1 MGTNRSD
8 FKGCRPGKARKPGRK
23 RAQAVKMRRFE
34 RPSAMPTAPLPHTA
48 APAAPEDAP
57 RQDLIYGPDDRPA
70 PPVAFIAA
78 LQHLLAILVPIV
90 TPGLLI
96 CQALN
101 VSSRDTTLIVSM
113 SLVISGI
120 ATWLQCRRFGPLG
133 AGLLI
138 VQGTS
143 FNFVGPL
150 IAGGSVMVKQGTPVE
165 AVMAAIFGVVIAGS
179 FVEMGVSRILPFV
192 KRLITPLV
200 TGIVVLLIGL
210 TLIKVGLIS
219 MGGGYGAMQNGTFA
233 NGENL
238 ILSGLVL
245 GAIIVLNRVPV
256 VWVRSTALV
265 LALVLGY
272 LVAGWM
278 GRLDFTGAREAA
290 LFQIPT
296 PLHFGLGFSWS
307 LFVPMLIIYL
317 VTSLEAIGDITA
329 TSKVSREPVEGPLWM
344 QRIKGGVLVN
354 GANSL
359 LAGVFNTFPSS
370 VFAQNNGV
378 IQLTGIASRHVG
390 IWIAGMLIVLGLFP
404 GVAGILQA
412 VPEPVLG
419 GAAMV
424 MFGAV
429 AASGIN
435 ILAGIDLDRRALLII
450 AVSLALGLG
459 VSQVPEILSHLPQA
473 IKNVL
478 ESGVATGGISA
489 LLLNW
494 FLPEKK

>member
-1 MGTNRSD
+1 MSQPSRS
-8 FKGCRPGKARKPGRK
+8 
-23 RAQAVKMRRFE
+23 E
-34 RPSAMPTAPLPHTA
+34 L
-48 APAAPEDAP
+48 
-57 RQDLIYGPDDRPA
+57 LYGPHDRPR
-70 PPVAFIAA
+70 PLIALLA
-78 LQHLLAILVPIV
+78 AIQHLLAIIVPIV

-96 CQALN
+96 CQALG
-101 VSSRDTTLIVSM
+101 VSPRDTNLIVSM

-120 ATWLQCRRFGPLG
+120 ATFVQCRRFGPFG

-150 IAGGSVMVKQGTPVE
+150 IAGGALMVKNGTPVE
-165 AVMAAIFGVVIAGS
+165 AVMAAIFGVVMAGS
-179 FVEMGVSRILPFV
+179 FVEMAVSRVLPFV

-200 TGIVVLLIGL
+200 TGIVVLMIGL

-219 MGGGYGAMQNGTFA
+219 MGGGFAALGNGTFA

-238 ILSGLVL
+238 LLSGTVL
-245 GAIIVLNRVPV
+245 ATIVVLNRLPLRGLRSSAIV
-256 VWVRSTALV
+256 VAL
-265 LALVLGY
+265 LLGY
-272 LVAGWM
+272 ALAAWL
-278 GRLDFTGAREAA
+278 GRLNFSGMHEAA
-290 LFQIPT
+290 WVQIPM

-307 LFVPMLIIYL
+307 LFVPLLVIYL

-359 LAGVFNTFPSS
+359 LAGLFNTFPSS

-390 IWIAGMLIVLGLFP
+390 LWIAAILVLLGLFP
-404 GVAGILQA
+404 AVAGMIQA

-435 ILAGIDLDRRALLII
+435 ILASVELDRRALLII

-459 VSQVPEILSHLPQA
+459 ISQVPEFLAHMPAGLKA
-473 IKNVL
+473 VL
-478 ESGVATGGISA
+478 ESGVATGGLCA
-489 LLLNW
+489 LLMNW
-494 FLPEKK
+494 FLPETPRAAD

>member
-1 MGTNRSD
+1 MQPLDT
-8 FKGCRPGKARKPGRK
+8 P
-23 RAQAVKMRRFE
+23 
-34 RPSAMPTAPLPHTA
+34 APP
-48 APAAPEDAP
+48 APNGSE
-57 RQDLIYGPDDRPA
+57 LIYGLEDRPR
-70 PPVAFIAA
+70 PLVALLAA
-78 LQHLLAILVPIV
+78 LQHLLAIIVPIV
-90 TPGLLI
+90 TPALLI
-96 CQALN
+96 CHALG
-101 VSSRDTTLIVSM
+101 VSPRDTNLIVSL
-113 SLVISGI
+113 SLIVSGI
-120 ATWLQCRRFGPLG
+120 ATYVQCRRFGPLG

-150 IAGGSVMVKQGTPVE
+150 IAGGALMVKEGTPVE
-165 AVMAAIFGVVIAGS
+165 GVMAAIFGVVIAGS
-179 FVEMGVSRILPFV
+179 FVEIGLSRILPFV

-200 TGIVVLLIGL
+200 TGIVVLMIGL

-219 MGGGYGAMQNGTFA
+219 MGGGFGAMATGTFA

-238 ILSGLVL
+238 LLSGVVL
-245 GAIIVLNRVPV
+245 AVIVVLNRIPL
-256 VWVRSTALV
+256 VWMRSGAIVIALGV
-265 LALVLGY
+265 GYALAGY
-272 LVAGWM
+272 L
-278 GRLDFTGAREAA
+278 GRLDFTGMHQAA
-290 LFQIPT
+290 LFQVPT

-307 LFVPMLIIYL
+307 LFIPMLVIYL
-317 VTSLEAIGDITA
+317 VTSLEAIGDVTA
-329 TSKVSREPVEGPLWM
+329 TSKVSGQPVEGPVWM

-354 GANSL
+354 GVNSL

-378 IQLTGIASRHVG
+378 IQLTGIASRSLG
-390 IWIAGMLIVLGLFP
+390 TWIALMLVVLGLFP
-404 GVAGILQA
+404 AVAGVIQA

-435 ILAGIDLDRRALLII
+435 ILAGVDLDRRALLII

-459 VSQVPEILSHLPQA
+459 VNQVPEFLAHLPTA
-473 IKNVL
+473 LRNVL
-478 ESGVATGGISA
+478 ESGVATGGICA

-494 FLPEKK
+494 FLPQHAR

>member
-1 MGTNRSD
+1 MPSAPAHHGADDAPVHDLVYGPND
-8 FKGCRPGKARKPGRK
+8 
-23 RAQAVKMRRFE
+23 
-34 RPSAMPTAPLPHTA
+34 RPS
-48 APAAPEDAP
+48 PA
-57 RQDLIYGPDDRPA
+57 
-70 PPVAFIAA
+70 VAFVAA

-101 VSSRDTTLIVSM
+101 VPTRDTTLIVSM

-120 ATWLQCRRFGPLG
+120 ATFLQCRRFGPLG

-150 IAGGSVMVKQGTPVE
+150 IAGGSLMVKQGTPVE
-165 AVMAAIFGVVIAGS
+165 TVMAAIFGVVIAGS
-179 FVEMGVSRILPFV
+179 FVEMAVSRILPFI

-210 TLIKVGLIS
+210 TLIKVGLVS
-219 MGGGYGAMQNGTFA
+219 MGGGYGAMAKGTFA
-233 NGENL
+233 SAQNL
-238 ILSGLVL
+238 TLSCLVL
-245 GAIIVLNRVPV
+245 GTIVVLNRVPI

-265 LALVLGY
+265 IALAVGY
-272 LVAGWM
+272 LAAAAM

-290 LFQIPT
+290 LFQVPT
-296 PLHFGLGFSWS
+296 PLHFGIGFSWS
-307 LFVPMLIIYL
+307 LFVPMLIIYV
-317 VTSLEAIGDITA
+317 VTSLEAIGDVTA

-390 IWIAGMLIVLGLFP
+390 VWIAGMLVVLGLFP
-404 GVAGILQA
+404 AVAGVLQA

-435 ILAGIDLDRRALLII
+435 ILAGVKLDRRALLII

-459 VSQVPEILSHLPQA
+459 VSQVPEILTNLPHA
-473 IKNVL
+473 LKNML
-478 ESGVATGGISA
+478 ASGVATGGLCA
-489 LLLNW
+489 LLMNW
-494 FLPEKK
+494 FLPERK

>member
-1 MGTNRSD
+1 MSTSHS
-8 FKGCRPGKARKPGRK
+8 
-23 RAQAVKMRRFE
+23 QQTHSE
-34 RPSAMPTAPLPHTA
+34 
-48 APAAPEDAP
+48 
-57 RQDLIYGPDDRPA
+57 LILGLDDRP
-70 PPVAFIAA
+70 PPLLGMLAA
-78 LQHLLAILVPIV
+78 LQHLLAIIVPIV

-96 CQALN
+96 CQALG
-101 VSSRDTTLIVSM
+101 VSSRDTNLIVSM

-120 ATWLQCRRFGPLG
+120 ATFVQCRRFGPFG

-150 IAGGSVMVKQGTPVE
+150 IAGGALMVKQGTPVE
-165 AVMAAIFGVVIAGS
+165 AVMAAIFGVVVAGS
-179 FVEMGVSRILPFV
+179 FIEMGVSRVLPFV

-200 TGIVVLLIGL
+200 TGIVVLMIGL

-219 MGGGYGAMQNGTFA
+219 MGGGYAAMANGSFA

-238 ILSGLVL
+238 LLSGVVL
-245 GAIIVLNRVPV
+245 AIIVILNRVPV
-256 VWVRSTALV
+256 VWMRSAAIVIALAV
-265 LALVLGY
+265 GYAL
-272 LVAGWM
+272 AGWM
-278 GRLDFTGAREAA
+278 GRLDFTGMHEAP
-290 LFQIPT
+290 LFQVPT

-307 LFVPMLIIYL
+307 LFIPMIVIYL
-317 VTSLEAIGDITA
+317 VTSLEAIGDVTA
-329 TSKVSREPVEGPLWM
+329 TSKVSRQPVEGPLWM

-359 LAGVFNTFPSS
+359 LAGIFNTFPSS
-370 VFAQNNGV
+370 IFAQNNGV

-390 IWIAGMLIVLGLFP
+390 MWIALFLVILGLFP
-404 GVAGILQA
+404 AVAGVIQA

-429 AASGIN
+429 AAAGIN
-435 ILAGIDLDRRALLII
+435 ILASVTLDRRALLVI

-459 VSQVPEILSHLPQA
+459 VSQVPEFLAHMPA
-473 IKNVL
+473 AVRNVL
-478 ESGVATGGISA
+478 ESGVATGGLCA

-494 FLPEKK
+494 FLPEQAAGPKEAQ

>member
-1 MGTNRSD
+1 MSQPSRS
-8 FKGCRPGKARKPGRK
+8 
-23 RAQAVKMRRFE
+23 E
-34 RPSAMPTAPLPHTA
+34 L
-48 APAAPEDAP
+48 
-57 RQDLIYGPDDRPA
+57 LYGPQDRPR
-70 PPVAFIAA
+70 PLIALLA
-78 LQHLLAILVPIV
+78 AIQHLLAIIVPIV

-96 CQALN
+96 CQALG
-101 VSSRDTTLIVSM
+101 VSPRDTNLIVSM

-120 ATWLQCRRFGPLG
+120 ATFVQCRRFGPFG

-150 IAGGSVMVKQGTPVE
+150 IAGGALMVKNGTPVE
-165 AVMAAIFGVVIAGS
+165 AVMAAIFGVVMAGS
-179 FVEMGVSRILPFV
+179 FVEMGVSRVLPFV

-200 TGIVVLLIGL
+200 TGIVVLMIGL

-219 MGGGYGAMQNGTFA
+219 MGGGFAALGNGTFA

-238 ILSGLVL
+238 LLSGTVL
-245 GAIIVLNRVPV
+245 ATIVVLNRIPLRALRSSAIV
-256 VWVRSTALV
+256 VAL
-265 LALVLGY
+265 LLGY
-272 LVAGWM
+272 ALAAWL
-278 GRLDFTGAREAA
+278 GRLNFTGMHEAA
-290 LFQIPT
+290 WVQIPL

-307 LFVPMLIIYL
+307 LFVPLLVIYL

-359 LAGVFNTFPSS
+359 LAGLFNTFPSS

-390 IWIAGMLIVLGLFP
+390 LWIAGILVLLGLFP
-404 GVAGILQA
+404 AVAGVIQA

-435 ILAGIDLDRRALLII
+435 ILAGVELDRRALLII

-459 VSQVPEILSHLPQA
+459 ISQVPEFLAHMPAGLRA
-473 IKNVL
+473 VL
-478 ESGVATGGISA
+478 ESGVATGGLCA
-489 LLLNW
+489 LLMNW
-494 FLPEKK
+494 FLPETPKAAG

>member
-1 MGTNRSD
+1 MSQSPRSELLYGPQD
-8 FKGCRPGKARKPGRK
+8 RPR
-23 RAQAVKMRRFE
+23 
-34 RPSAMPTAPLPHTA
+34 PLPALLA
-48 APAAPEDAP
+48 A
-57 RQDLIYGPDDRPA
+57 I
-70 PPVAFIAA
+70 
-78 LQHLLAILVPIV
+78 QHLLAIIVPIV

-96 CQALN
+96 CQALG
-101 VSSRDTTLIVSM
+101 VSPRDTNLIVSM

-120 ATWLQCRRFGPLG
+120 ATFVQCRRFGPFG

-150 IAGGSVMVKQGTPVE
+150 IAGGALMVKNGTPVE
-165 AVMAAIFGVVIAGS
+165 AVMAAIFGVVMAGS
-179 FVEMGVSRILPFV
+179 FVEMGVSRVLPFV

-200 TGIVVLLIGL
+200 TGIVVLMIGL

-219 MGGGYGAMQNGTFA
+219 MGGGFAALGNGTFA

-238 ILSGLVL
+238 LLSGTVL
-245 GAIIVLNRVPV
+245 ATIVVLNRIPLRGLRSSAIV
-256 VWVRSTALV
+256 VAL
-265 LALVLGY
+265 LLGY
-272 LVAGWM
+272 ALAAWL
-278 GRLDFTGAREAA
+278 GRLDFTGMHDAA
-290 LFQIPT
+290 WVQIPL

-307 LFVPMLIIYL
+307 LFVPLLVIYL

-344 QRIKGGVLVN
+344 SRIKGGVLVN

-359 LAGVFNTFPSS
+359 LAGLFNTFPSS

-390 IWIAGMLIVLGLFP
+390 LWIAAILVLLGLFP
-404 GVAGILQA
+404 AVAGVIQA

-435 ILAGIDLDRRALLII
+435 ILAGVELDRRALLII

-459 VSQVPEILSHLPQA
+459 ISQVPEFLAHMPAGLRA
-473 IKNVL
+473 VL
-478 ESGVATGGISA
+478 ESGVATGGLCA
-489 LLLNW
+489 LLMNW
-494 FLPEKK
+494 FLPETPKAAD

>member
-1 MGTNRSD
+1 MSQPSRS
-8 FKGCRPGKARKPGRK
+8 
-23 RAQAVKMRRFE
+23 E
-34 RPSAMPTAPLPHTA
+34 L
-48 APAAPEDAP
+48 
-57 RQDLIYGPDDRPA
+57 LYGPQDRPR
-70 PPVAFIAA
+70 PLIALLA
-78 LQHLLAILVPIV
+78 AIQHLLAIIVPIV

-96 CQALN
+96 CQALG
-101 VSSRDTTLIVSM
+101 VSPRDTNLIVSM

-120 ATWLQCRRFGPLG
+120 ATFVQCRRFGPFG

-150 IAGGSVMVKQGTPVE
+150 IAGGALMVKNGTPVE
-165 AVMAAIFGVVIAGS
+165 AVMAAIFGVVMAGS
-179 FVEMGVSRILPFV
+179 FVEMGVSRVLPFV

-200 TGIVVLLIGL
+200 TGIVVLMIGL

-219 MGGGYGAMQNGTFA
+219 MGGGFAALGNGTFA

-238 ILSGLVL
+238 LLSGTVL
-245 GAIIVLNRVPV
+245 ATIVVLNRLPLRGLRSSAIV
-256 VWVRSTALV
+256 VAL
-265 LALVLGY
+265 LLGY
-272 LVAGWM
+272 ALAAWL
-278 GRLDFTGAREAA
+278 GRLNFTGMHEAA
-290 LFQIPT
+290 WVQIPL

-307 LFVPMLIIYL
+307 LFVPLLVIYL

-359 LAGVFNTFPSS
+359 LAGLFNTFPSS

-390 IWIAGMLIVLGLFP
+390 LWIAAILVLLGLFP
-404 GVAGILQA
+404 AVAGVIQA

-435 ILAGIDLDRRALLII
+435 ILASVELDRRALLII

-459 VSQVPEILSHLPQA
+459 ISQVPEFLAHMPAGLRA
-473 IKNVL
+473 VL
-478 ESGVATGGISA
+478 ESGVATGGLCA
-489 LLLNW
+489 LLMNW
-494 FLPEKK
+494 FLPETPKTPG

>member
-1 MGTNRSD
+1 MSTS
-8 FKGCRPGKARKPGRK
+8 PT
-23 RAQAVKMRRFE
+23 Q
-34 RPSAMPTAPLPHTA
+34 PSS
-48 APAAPEDAP
+48 E
-57 RQDLIYGPDDRPA
+57 LILGLDDRP
-70 PPVAFIAA
+70 PPLLGMLAA
-78 LQHLLAILVPIV
+78 LQHLLAIIVPIV

-96 CQALN
+96 CQALG
-101 VSSRDTTLIVSM
+101 VSSRDTNLIVSM

-120 ATWLQCRRFGPLG
+120 ATFVQCRRFGPFG

-150 IAGGSVMVKQGTPVE
+150 IAGGALMVKQGTPVE
-165 AVMAAIFGVVIAGS
+165 AVMAAIFGVVVAGS
-179 FVEMGVSRILPFV
+179 FIEMGVSRVLPFV

-200 TGIVVLLIGL
+200 TGIVVLMIGL

-219 MGGGYGAMQNGTFA
+219 MGGGYAAMANGSFA

-238 ILSGLVL
+238 LLSGLVL
-245 GAIIVLNRVPV
+245 AIIVILNRVPV
-256 VWVRSTALV
+256 VWMRSAAIVIALGV
-265 LALVLGY
+265 GYAL
-272 LVAGWM
+272 AGWM
-278 GRLDFTGAREAA
+278 GRLDFTGMHEAP
-290 LFQIPT
+290 LFQVPT

-307 LFVPMLIIYL
+307 LFIPMIVIYL
-317 VTSLEAIGDITA
+317 VTSLEAIGDVTA
-329 TSKVSREPVEGPLWM
+329 TSKVSQQPVAGPLWM

-359 LAGVFNTFPSS
+359 LAGIFNTFPSS
-370 VFAQNNGV
+370 IFAQNNGV

-390 IWIAGMLIVLGLFP
+390 MWIALFLLILGLFP
-404 GVAGILQA
+404 SVAGVIQA

-429 AASGIN
+429 AAAGIN
-435 ILAGIDLDRRALLII
+435 ILASVNLDRRALLVI

-459 VSQVPEILSHLPQA
+459 VSQVPEFLAHMPHA
-473 IKNVL
+473 VRNVL
-478 ESGVATGGISA
+478 ESGVATGGLCA

-494 FLPEKK
+494 FLPEQAPEPAQ

>member
-1 MGTNRSD
+1 MQSASST
-8 FKGCRPGKARKPGRK
+8 P
-23 RAQAVKMRRFE
+23 RAASHGADE
-34 RPSAMPTAPLPHTA
+34 NETTH
-48 APAAPEDAP
+48 
-57 RQDLIYGPDDRPA
+57 DLVYGPNDRPA
-70 PPVAFIAA
+70 PTIAFVAA

-96 CQALN
+96 CQALG

-120 ATWLQCRRFGPLG
+120 ATFLQCKRVGPLG

-150 IAGGSVMVKQGTPVE
+150 IAGGSLMVKQGTPVE
-165 AVMAAIFGVVIAGS
+165 TVMAAIFGVVIAGS
-179 FVEMGVSRILPFV
+179 FVEMAVSRILPFI

-219 MGGGYGAMQNGTFA
+219 MGGGYGAIAKGNFASVQNLT
-233 NGENL
+233 
-238 ILSGLVL
+238 LSGLVL
-245 GAIIVLNRVPV
+245 GAIIVLNRVPI

-265 LALVLGY
+265 IALAIGY
-272 LVAGWM
+272 IVAGAM

-317 VTSLEAIGDITA
+317 VTSLEAIGDVTA
-329 TSKVSREPVEGPLWM
+329 TSKVSKEPVEGPVWM

-354 GANSL
+354 GFNSL
-359 LAGVFNTFPSS
+359 IAGFFNTFPSS

-390 IWIAGMLIVLGLFP
+390 LWIAGMLVVLGLFP
-404 GVAGILQA
+404 SVAGVLQA

-435 ILAGIDLDRRALLII
+435 ILAGTRLDRRALLII

-459 VSQVPEILSHLPQA
+459 VSQVPEILTSLPHA
-473 IKNVL
+473 LKNVL
-478 ESGVATGGISA
+478 ESGVATGGICA
-489 LLLNW
+489 LVMNW
-494 FLPEKK
+494 FLPEKR

>member
-1 MGTNRSD
+1 MPSAPAHHGADDAPVHDLVYGPND
-8 FKGCRPGKARKPGRK
+8 
-23 RAQAVKMRRFE
+23 
-34 RPSAMPTAPLPHTA
+34 RPS
-48 APAAPEDAP
+48 PA
-57 RQDLIYGPDDRPA
+57 
-70 PPVAFIAA
+70 VAFVAA

-101 VSSRDTTLIVSM
+101 VPTRDTTLIVSM

-120 ATWLQCRRFGPLG
+120 ATFLQCRRFGPLG

-150 IAGGSVMVKQGTPVE
+150 IAGGSLMVKQGTPVE
-165 AVMAAIFGVVIAGS
+165 TVMAAIFGVVIAGS
-179 FVEMGVSRILPFV
+179 FVEMAVSRILPFI

-210 TLIKVGLIS
+210 TLIKVGLVS
-219 MGGGYGAMQNGTFA
+219 MGGGYGAMAKGTFA
-233 NGENL
+233 SAQNL
-238 ILSGLVL
+238 TLSCLVL
-245 GAIIVLNRVPV
+245 GTIVVLNRVPI

-265 LALVLGY
+265 IALAVGY
-272 LVAGWM
+272 LAAAAM

-290 LFQIPT
+290 LFQVPT
-296 PLHFGLGFSWS
+296 PLHFGIGFSWS
-307 LFVPMLIIYL
+307 LFVPMLIIYV
-317 VTSLEAIGDITA
+317 VTSLEAIGDVTA

-390 IWIAGMLIVLGLFP
+390 VWIAGMLVVLGLFP
-404 GVAGILQA
+404 AVAGVLQA

-435 ILAGIDLDRRALLII
+435 ILAGVKLDRRALLII

-459 VSQVPEILSHLPQA
+459 VSQVPEILTNLSHAL
-473 IKNVL
+473 KNVL
-478 ESGVATGGISA
+478 ASGVATGGLCA
-489 LLLNW
+489 LLMNW
-494 FLPEKK
+494 FLPERK

>member
-1 MGTNRSD
+1 MQSASST
-8 FKGCRPGKARKPGRK
+8 P
-23 RAQAVKMRRFE
+23 RAASHGADE
-34 RPSAMPTAPLPHTA
+34 NETTH
-48 APAAPEDAP
+48 
-57 RQDLIYGPDDRPA
+57 DLVYGPNDRPA
-70 PPVAFIAA
+70 PTIAFVAA

-96 CQALN
+96 CQALG

-120 ATWLQCRRFGPLG
+120 ATFLQCKRVGPLG

-150 IAGGSVMVKQGTPVE
+150 IAGGSLMVKQGTPVE
-165 AVMAAIFGVVIAGS
+165 TVMAAIFGVVIAGS
-179 FVEMGVSRILPFV
+179 FVEMAVSRILPFI

-219 MGGGYGAMQNGTFA
+219 MGGGYGAIAKGNFASVQNLT
-233 NGENL
+233 
-238 ILSGLVL
+238 LSGLVL
-245 GAIIVLNRVPV
+245 GTIIVLNRVPI

-265 LALVLGY
+265 IALAIGY
-272 LVAGWM
+272 IVAGAM

-317 VTSLEAIGDITA
+317 VTSLEAIGDVTA
-329 TSKVSREPVEGPLWM
+329 TSKVSKEPVEGPVWM
-344 QRIKGGVLVN
+344 RRIKGGVLVN
-354 GANSL
+354 GFNSL
-359 LAGVFNTFPSS
+359 IAGFFNTFPSS

-390 IWIAGMLIVLGLFP
+390 LWIAGMLVVLGLFP
-404 GVAGILQA
+404 SVAGVLQA

-435 ILAGIDLDRRALLII
+435 ILAGTRLDRRALLII

-459 VSQVPEILSHLPQA
+459 VSQVPEILTSLPHA
-473 IKNVL
+473 LKNVL
-478 ESGVATGGISA
+478 ESGVATGGICA
-489 LLLNW
+489 LVMNW
-494 FLPEKK
+494 FLPETR

>member
-1 MGTNRSD
+1 M
-8 FKGCRPGKARKPGRK
+8 
-23 RAQAVKMRRFE
+23 
-34 RPSAMPTAPLPHTA
+34 
-48 APAAPEDAP
+48 
-57 RQDLIYGPDDRPA
+57 
-70 PPVAFIAA
+70 
-78 LQHLLAILVPIV
+78 PIV

-96 CQALN
+96 CQALG
-101 VSSRDTTLIVSM
+101 VSPRDTNLIVSM

-120 ATWLQCRRFGPLG
+120 ATFVQCRRFGPFG

-150 IAGGSVMVKQGTPVE
+150 IAGGALMVKSGTPVE
-165 AVMAAIFGVVIAGS
+165 AVMAAIFGVVMAGS
-179 FVEMGVSRILPFV
+179 FVEMGVSRVLPFV

-200 TGIVVLLIGL
+200 TGIVVLMIGL

-219 MGGGYGAMQNGTFA
+219 MGGGFAALGNGTFA

-238 ILSGLVL
+238 LLSGTVL
-245 GAIIVLNRVPV
+245 ATIVVLNRLPLRGLRSSAIV
-256 VWVRSTALV
+256 VAL
-265 LALVLGY
+265 LLGY
-272 LVAGWM
+272 AIAAWL
-278 GRLDFTGAREAA
+278 GRLNFTGMHEAA
-290 LFQIPT
+290 WVQIPM

-307 LFVPMLIIYL
+307 LFVPLLVIYL

-344 QRIKGGVLVN
+344 QRIKGGVLIN

-359 LAGVFNTFPSS
+359 LAGLFNTFPSS

-390 IWIAGMLIVLGLFP
+390 MWIAAILVLLGLFP
-404 GVAGILQA
+404 AVAGVIQA

-435 ILAGIDLDRRALLII
+435 ILASVELDRRALLII
-450 AVSLALGLG
+450 ACPWRWAWAFPRYRNFSPICRG
-459 VSQVPEILSHLPQA
+459 
-473 IKNVL
+473 L
-478 ESGVATGGISA
+478 ESGAGIRRRHRRPVRPADELVPAGNAQDRRLDALFHPRTEVPRGGADSLGKSPVDSPRSSFRPWATHPA
-489 LLLNW
+489 ER
-494 FLPEKK
+494 P

>member
-1 MGTNRSD
+1 MQPASS
-8 FKGCRPGKARKPGRK
+8 A
-23 RAQAVKMRRFE
+23 
-34 RPSAMPTAPLPHTA
+34 PSASHGADA
-48 APAAPEDAP
+48 AEAA
-57 RQDLIYGPDDRPA
+57 RDLVYGPNDRPA
-70 PPVAFIAA
+70 PMVAFVAA
-78 LQHLLAILVPIV
+78 LQHLLAIIVPIV

-96 CQALN
+96 CQALG
-101 VSSRDTTLIVSM
+101 VSSHDTTLIVSM

-120 ATWLQCRRFGPLG
+120 ATFVQCKRFGPLG

-150 IAGGSVMVKQGTPVE
+150 IAGGSLMVKQGTPVE
-165 AVMAAIFGVVIAGS
+165 TVMAAIFGVVIAGS

-219 MGGGYGAMQNGTFA
+219 MGGGYGAMAKGTFA
-233 NGENL
+233 SVENL
-238 ILSGLVL
+238 TLSGLVL
-245 GAIIVLNRVPV
+245 GTIILLNRVPV

-265 LALVLGY
+265 IALAIGY
-272 LVAGWM
+272 LAAAFL
-278 GRLDFTGAREAA
+278 GRLDFTGMHQAA
-290 LFQIPT
+290 LFQVPT
-296 PLHFGLGFSWS
+296 PLHFGIGFSWA

-317 VTSLEAIGDITA
+317 VTSLEAIGDVTA
-329 TSKVSREPVEGPLWM
+329 TSKISNEPVEGPVWM

-378 IQLTGIASRHVG
+378 IQITGVASRHVG
-390 IWIAGMLIVLGLFP
+390 IWIAGMLVVLGLFP
-404 GVAGILQA
+404 VVAGVLQA

-435 ILAGIDLDRRALLII
+435 ILAGVHLDRRALLII

-459 VSQVPEILSHLPQA
+459 VSQVPDILNSLPHA
-473 IKNVL
+473 LKNVL
-478 ESGVATGGISA
+478 ESGVATGGICA
-489 LLLNW
+489 LVMNW

>member
-1 MGTNRSD
+1 MST
-8 FKGCRPGKARKPGRK
+8 
-23 RAQAVKMRRFE
+23 
-34 RPSAMPTAPLPHTA
+34 PHSQQTH
-48 APAAPEDAP
+48 PE
-57 RQDLIYGPDDRPA
+57 LILGLDDRP
-70 PPVAFIAA
+70 PPLLGMLAA
-78 LQHLLAILVPIV
+78 LQHLLAIIVPIV

-96 CQALN
+96 CQALG
-101 VSSRDTTLIVSM
+101 VSSRDTNLIVSM
-113 SLVISGI
+113 SLVVSGI
-120 ATWLQCRRFGPLG
+120 ATFVQCRRFGPFG

-150 IAGGSVMVKQGTPVE
+150 IAGGALMVKQGTPVE
-165 AVMAAIFGVVIAGS
+165 AVMAAIFGVVVAGS
-179 FVEMGVSRILPFV
+179 FIEMGVSRVLPFV

-200 TGIVVLLIGL
+200 TGIVVLMIGL

-219 MGGGYGAMQNGTFA
+219 MGGGYAAMAGGSFA

-238 ILSGLVL
+238 LLSGVVL
-245 GAIIVLNRVPV
+245 AIIVILNRVPV
-256 VWVRSTALV
+256 VWMRSAAIVIALAV
-265 LALVLGY
+265 GYAL
-272 LVAGWM
+272 AGWL
-278 GRLDFTGAREAA
+278 GRLDFSGMHEAP
-290 LFQIPT
+290 LFQVPT

-307 LFVPMLIIYL
+307 LFVPMIVIYL
-317 VTSLEAIGDITA
+317 VTSLEAIGDVTA
-329 TSKVSREPVEGPLWM
+329 TSKVSRQPVEGPLWM

-359 LAGVFNTFPSS
+359 LAGIFNTFPSS
-370 VFAQNNGV
+370 IFAQNNGV

-390 IWIAGMLIVLGLFP
+390 MWIALFLVILGLFP
-404 GVAGILQA
+404 AVAGVIQA

-429 AASGIN
+429 AAAGIN
-435 ILAGIDLDRRALLII
+435 ILASVTLDRRALLVI

-459 VSQVPEILSHLPQA
+459 VSQVPEFLAHMPGA
-473 IKNVL
+473 VRGVL
-478 ESGVATGGISA
+478 ESGVATGGLCA

-494 FLPEKK
+494 FLPEQATTPKEAQ

>member
-1 MGTNRSD
+1 MS
-8 FKGCRPGKARKPGRK
+8 
-23 RAQAVKMRRFE
+23 
-34 RPSAMPTAPLPHTA
+34 SAPQTQTHPP
-48 APAAPEDAP
+48 PAHGQVTP
-57 RQDLIYGPDDRPA
+57 DLIYGPDDRPA
-70 PPVAFIAA
+70 TPVAFIAA

-96 CQALN
+96 CQALG

-120 ATWLQCRRFGPLG
+120 ATYVQCRRFGPFG

-150 IAGGSVMVKQGTPVE
+150 IAGGSMMVAQGTPVE

-179 FVEMGVSRILPFV
+179 FVEMGISRILPFV

-219 MGGGYGAMQNGTFA
+219 MGGGFSAMQNGTFA
-233 NGENL
+233 NSENL
-238 ILSGLVL
+238 LLSGLVL
-245 GAIIVLNRVPV
+245 GTIIVLNRLPI
-256 VWVRSTALV
+256 VWVRSAALV
-265 LALVLGY
+265 IALIVGY
-272 LVAGWM
+272 LAAASL
-278 GRLDFTGAREAA
+278 GRLDLSSARDAA
-290 LFQIPT
+290 LFQVPL
-296 PLHFGLGFSWS
+296 PLHFGLSFSWP

-329 TSKVSREPVEGPLWM
+329 TSQVSRQPVHGPLWM

-354 GANSL
+354 GTNSL

-378 IQLTGIASRHVG
+378 IQLTGIASRRVG
-390 IWIAGMLIVLGLFP
+390 IWIAGMLVVLGLFP
-404 GVAGILQA
+404 AVAGLLQA

-435 ILAGIDLDRRALLII
+435 ILAGVRLDRRALLII

-459 VSQVPEILSHLPQA
+459 VSQVPEFLAHMPHALKSI
-473 IKNVL
+473 L
-478 ESGVATGGISA
+478 ESGVATGGICA
-489 LLLNW
+489 LLMNW
-494 FLPEKK
+494 FLPESPAQAKAA

>member
-1 MGTNRSD
+1 MSQPSRS
-8 FKGCRPGKARKPGRK
+8 
-23 RAQAVKMRRFE
+23 E
-34 RPSAMPTAPLPHTA
+34 L
-48 APAAPEDAP
+48 
-57 RQDLIYGPDDRPA
+57 LYGPQDRPR
-70 PPVAFIAA
+70 PLIALLA
-78 LQHLLAILVPIV
+78 AIQHLLAIIVPIV

-96 CQALN
+96 CQALG
-101 VSSRDTTLIVSM
+101 VSPRDTNLIVSM

-120 ATWLQCRRFGPLG
+120 ATFVQCRRFGPFG

-150 IAGGSVMVKQGTPVE
+150 IAGGALMVKNGTPVE
-165 AVMAAIFGVVIAGS
+165 AVMAAIFGVVMAGS
-179 FVEMGVSRILPFV
+179 FVEMGVSRVLPFV

-200 TGIVVLLIGL
+200 TGIVVLMIGL

-219 MGGGYGAMQNGTFA
+219 MGGGFAALGNGTFA

-238 ILSGLVL
+238 LLSGTVL
-245 GAIIVLNRVPV
+245 ATIVVLNRIPLRALRSSAIV
-256 VWVRSTALV
+256 VAL
-265 LALVLGY
+265 LLGY
-272 LVAGWM
+272 ALAAWL
-278 GRLDFTGAREAA
+278 GRLNFTGMHEAA
-290 LFQIPT
+290 WVQIPL

-307 LFVPMLIIYL
+307 LFVPLLVIYL

-359 LAGVFNTFPSS
+359 LAGLFNTFPSS

-390 IWIAGMLIVLGLFP
+390 LWIATILVLLGLFP
-404 GVAGILQA
+404 AVAGVIQA

-435 ILAGIDLDRRALLII
+435 ILAGVELDRRALLII

-459 VSQVPEILSHLPQA
+459 ISQVPEFLAHMPAGLRA
-473 IKNVL
+473 VL
-478 ESGVATGGISA
+478 ESGVATGGLCA
-489 LLLNW
+489 LLMNW
-494 FLPEKK
+494 FLPETPKAAG